1 MQAREGTP
9 VAIADVSA
17 LSISELISLSNR
29 RAVVTGGAR
38 GIGRAI
44 AARFAEAGADVV
56 LADLRA
62 EEAQAAA
69 AALAARTG
77 RRVLG
82 IHADVTNPDG
92 VARLV
97 DQAEAHF
104 GPLDV
109 WVNNAGIY
117 PSRPL
122 LEIPVDEWDDVM
134 DLNVRGVFLCTRE
147 IGRRWVAQR
156 RGGVIVNIGSTGAFK
171 TGPGV
176 AHYITSKHAVVG
188 LTKTAAVELGPHGIR
203 VLGVAP
209 SMTHTEG
216 RREFLATV
224 DTPGMDAF
232 IAEMEQRTPLGRI
245 GVPDD
250 VARVVLFCA
259 SDLSMLM
266 TGSTLMVD
274 AGEGV
279 L

>member
-1 MQAREGTP
+1 VP
-9 VAIADVSA
+9 IPDVSHHSLA
-17 LSISELISLSNR
+17 NLLSLVAR
-29 RAVVTGGAR
+29 HAVITGGAR

-44 AARFAEAGADVV
+44 ATRFAEAGADVV
-56 LADLRA
+56 LADVRLD
-62 EEAQAAA
+62 EAKVAA
-69 AALAARTG
+69 AALTARYG
-77 RRVLG
+77 RRA
-82 IHADVTNPDG
+82 IAIEADVRNPES
-92 VARLV
+92 VAALADR
-97 DQAEAHF
+97 AESLL
-104 GPLDV
+104 GPIDI

-122 LEIPVDEWDDVM
+122 LEIPIDEWDRVM
-134 DLNVRGVFLCTRE
+134 DLNVRGIFLCTKE
-147 IGRRWVAQR
+147 IGRRWVDAGR
-156 RGGVIVNIGSTGAFK
+156 RGVIVNINSMGAFK

-188 LTKTAAVELGPHGIR
+188 LTRTAAVELGPHGIR

-209 SMTHTEG
+209 SMTQTEG
-216 RREFLATV
+216 REDFLASINA
-224 DTPGMDAF
+224 PGMDAF

-259 SDLSMLM
+259 SDLSILM

>member
-1 MQAREGTP
+1 MP
-9 VAIADVSA
+9 IPDVSA
-17 LSISELISLSNR
+17 RSIAELVSLAGR

-56 LADLRA
+56 LVDVRM
-62 EEAQAAA
+62 EEAEAAA
-69 AALAARTG
+69 KALAERFG
-77 RRVLG
+77 RRMVA
-82 IHADVTNPDG
+82 IEADVTDAG
-92 VARLV
+92 ALASLIDLAESRL
-97 DQAEAHF
+97 
-104 GPLDV
+104 GPIDL

-122 LEIPVDEWDDVM
+122 LEIPADEWDRVM
-134 DLNVRGVFLCTRE
+134 DLNVRAVFLATQA
-147 IGRRWVAQR
+147 IGRRWVAAGR
-156 RGGVIVNIGSTGAFK
+156 AGVIVNIASTGAFK

-188 LTKTAAVELGPHGIR
+188 ITKTSAVELGPHGIR

-216 RREFLATV
+216 RRDFLATV
-224 DTPGMDAF
+224 ATPGMDAF
-232 IAEMEQRTPLGRI
+232 VAEMERRTPLGRI
-245 GVPDD
+245 GVADD

-259 SDLSMLM
+259 SDLSVLM

>member
-1 MQAREGTP
+1 MP
-9 VAIADVSA
+9 IADVSSH
-17 LSISELISLSNR
+17 SITDLISLTGR

-44 AARFAEAGADVV
+44 AARFAEAGADVAIADV
-56 LADLRA
+56 RLAEAETAATEIAARFGRRVVAIEADVTHPDTVAALVDRA
-62 EEAQAAA
+62 EE
-69 AALAARTG
+69 
-77 RRVLG
+77 
-82 IHADVTNPDG
+82 
-92 VARLV
+92 RL
-97 DQAEAHF
+97 
-104 GPLDV
+104 GPLDI

-122 LEIPVDEWDDVM
+122 IEIPVDEWDRVM

-147 IGRRWVAQR
+147 IGRRWVASG
-156 RGGVIVNIGSTGAFK
+156 RGGVLINIGSTGAFK

-209 SMTHTEG
+209 SMTQTEG
-216 RREFLATV
+216 RRDFLASV
-224 DTPGMDAF
+224 NAPGMDEF
-232 IAEMEQRTPLGRI
+232 VAEMERRTPLGRI

-274 AGEGV
+274 AGEGI

>member
-1 MQAREGTP
+1 M
-9 VAIADVSA
+9 AIRDVSDRTIPSL
-17 LSISELISLSNR
+17 LSLTDR
-29 RAVVTGGAR
+29 RAVITGGAR

-56 LADLRA
+56 LADLRQDEA
-62 EEAQAAA
+62 EVAAA
-69 AALAARTG
+69 ELTTRYGRRVIAIQTDITRPDSVAALAT
-77 RRVLG
+77 
-82 IHADVTNPDG
+82 
-92 VARLV
+92 
-97 DQAEAHF
+97 QAESQL
-104 GPLDV
+104 GEIDI

-122 LEIPVDEWDDVM
+122 LEIQIDEWDRVM
-134 DLNVRGVFLCTRE
+134 DLNVRGVFLCTQE
-147 IGRRWVAQR
+147 IGRRWVAKG
-156 RGGVIVNIGSTGAFK
+156 RGGVIVNINSMGAFK

-188 LTKTAAVELGPHGIR
+188 LTRTAAVELGPHGIR

-216 RREFLATV
+216 RQDFLASVT
-224 DTPGMDAF
+224 TPGMDEF
-232 IAEMEQRTPLGRI
+232 IAEMAGRTPLGRI

-259 SDLSMLM
+259 SDMSMLM

>member
-1 MQAREGTP
+1 MP
-9 VAIADVSA
+9 IPDVSQSSLA
-17 LSISELISLSNR
+17 ELISLAGR

-44 AARFAEAGADVV
+44 AARFAEAGADVA
-56 LADLRA
+56 LADVRLDEA
-62 EEAQAAA
+62 EIAAA
-69 AALAARTG
+69 DLSARFGRRVVAIEADVTHPDTVAALADR
-77 RRVLG
+77 
-82 IHADVTNPDG
+82 
-92 VARLV
+92 
-97 DQAEAHF
+97 AESLL
-104 GPLDV
+104 GPLDI

-122 LEIPVDEWDDVM
+122 LEIPVDEWDRVM
-134 DLNVRGVFLCTRE
+134 DLNVRGLFLCTRE
-147 IGRRWVAQR
+147 IGRHWVAAG

-209 SMTHTEG
+209 SMTQTEG
-216 RREFLATV
+216 RRDFLASV
-224 DTPGMDAF
+224 ETPGMDAF
-232 IAEMEQRTPLGRI
+232 VAEMEQRTPLGRI

-266 TGSTLMVD
+266 TGSTLLVD
-274 AGEGV
+274 SGEGV

>member
-1 MQAREGTP
+1 VRQSEAET
-9 VAIADVSA
+9 VA
-17 LSISELISLSNR
+17 SE
-29 RAVVTGGAR
+29 
-38 GIGRAI
+38 I
-44 AARFAEAGADVV
+44 AARF
-56 LADLRA
+56 
-62 EEAQAAA
+62 
-69 AALAARTG
+69 G
-77 RRVLG
+77 RRVVA
-82 IHADVTNPDG
+82 IEADVTHPDT
-92 VARLV
+92 VAALV
-97 DQAEAHF
+97 DQAETRL
-104 GPLDV
+104 GPLDI

-134 DLNVRGVFLCTRE
+134 NLNVRGVFLCTRE
-147 IGRRWVAQR
+147 IGRRWVAQG
-156 RGGVIVNIGSTGAFK
+156 RGGVIVNINSMGAFK

-209 SMTHTEG
+209 SMTQTEG
-216 RREFLATV
+216 RRDFLASV
-224 DTPGMDAF
+224 NAPGMDAF

>member
-1 MQAREGTP
+1 MP
-9 VAIADVSA
+9 IADVSHH
-17 LSISELISLSNR
+17 SIQSLVSLSHR
-29 RAVVTGGAR
+29 HALVTGGAR

-44 AARFAEAGADVV
+44 AARLAEAGADVV
-56 LADLRA
+56 LADVRQSEA
-62 EEAQAAA
+62 ETVAAE
-69 AALAARTG
+69 LAARFG
-77 RRVLG
+77 RRVVALE
-82 IHADVTNPDG
+82 ADVTHPDT
-92 VARLV
+92 VAALV
-97 DQAEAHF
+97 DQAESRL
-104 GPLDV
+104 GPLDI

-122 LEIPVDEWDDVM
+122 LEIPIDEWDRVM

-147 IGRRWVAQR
+147 IGRRWVAAR

-209 SMTHTEG
+209 SMTQTEG
-216 RREFLATV
+216 RRDFLASV
-224 DTPGMDAF
+224 NAPGMDEF
-232 IAEMEQRTPLGRI
+232 VAEMERRTPLGRI

-266 TGSTLMVD
+266 TGSTLLVD

>member
-1 MQAREGTP
+1 M
-9 VAIADVSA
+9 AIPDVSDRSLEA
-17 LSISELISLSNR
+17 LVSLAGR

-44 AARFAEAGADVV
+44 AARFAEAGAEVA
-56 LADLRA
+56 LADLRGDEA
-62 EEAQAAA
+62 EKVAAD
-69 AALAARTG
+69 LAERFE
-77 RRVLG
+77 RRVL
-82 IHADVTNPDG
+82 AVESDVTRPDAIATLADR
-92 VARLV
+92 VE
-97 DQAEAHF
+97 AEL
-104 GPLDV
+104 GGIDV

-117 PSRPL
+117 PSRPM
-122 LEIPVDEWDDVM
+122 LEIPDAEWDGVM
-134 DLNVRGVFLCTRE
+134 DLNVRSVFLATRE
-147 IGRRWVAQR
+147 IGRRWVAQG

-188 LTKTAAVELGPHGIR
+188 LTRTAAVELGPHGIR

-209 SMTHTEG
+209 SMTRTEG
-216 RREFLATV
+216 RDAFMAATNA
-224 DTPGMDAF
+224 PGMDTF
-232 IAEMEQRTPLGRI
+232 VAEMEQRTPLGRI